1 MPKLALATNIDR
13 SAIAPDTPLRLD
25 IAARIF
31 FPDGSMTASGLRREI
46 RKGRL
51 ESERIAG
58 KQYVTLADINRMRVQ
73 CRDVPKVPA
82 STIANAEAVKP
93 SGSYSTER
101 LRSAQ
106 AAAQVIANGLK
117 GFSPNISDENTSPTG
132 KILTLQR

>member
-1 MPKLALATNIDR
+1 MSRGAQTIDR

-25 IAARIF
+25 VAAGIA
-31 FPDGSMTASGLRREI
+31 FPDGSMTRSGLRREI

-58 KQYVTLADINRMRVQ
+58 KQYVTLAGINRMRQQ
-73 CRDVPKVPA
+73 CREDRKAPA
-82 STIANAEAVKP
+82 STSANDVAVNP

-106 AAAQVIANGLK
+106 AAAQMIANGLK
-117 GFSPNISDENTSPTG
+117 GFSPNISDESTSPKG
-132 KILTLQR
+132 KIVTLLR